1 MAVRDKVRGKAKA
14 TTGRAKKRV
23 GQATG
28 NNRLVREGWM
38 QQVSGNLRQA
48 VEKVKDAFRR

>member
-1 MAVRDKVRGKAKA
+1 MAVRNKVRGKAKA
-14 TTGRAKKRV
+14 TTGRAKRRV

-28 NNRLVREGWM
+28 NGRLVRQGWL

-48 VEKVKDAFRR
+48 FEKVKDAFRR

>member
-1 MAVRDKVRGKAKA
+1 MAVREKVRGKAKA
-14 TTGRAKKRV
+14 TTGRAKRRV

-28 NNRLVREGWM
+28 NGRLVRQGWV

-48 VEKVKDAFRR
+48 FEKVKDAFRR